1 MAVVELPAT
10 EQLHGGGDLEGAE
23 GSTACAAL
31 QLGSSLPQN
40 LKTVSFSPVGVL
52 YVLKNLH
59 FYSHKL
65 LLFEVDMICKQA
77 VTKTNGS
84 PLLLI
89 KQLKISI

>member
-1 MAVVELPAT
+1 MPAT
-10 EQLHGGGDLEGAE
+10 KQLHGDEDLEGVE
-23 GSTACAAL
+23 GSTPCAAL
-31 QLGSSLPQN
+31 QFGSSLLQN
-40 LKTVSFSPVGVL
+40 LKTISFSPVGVL

-59 FYSHKL
+59 FYLHKL